1 MKTPCLSR
9 KTLNA
14 LAQVFTCYPELTQV
28 LLYGSRATGNSTP
41 RSDIDLAT
49 RGILDSHRLGR
60 LALDLEESDILQKCD
75 VHTYELISNT
85 RLKAS
90 IDSEGIPIYQKSA
103 ASWRC
108 CCGIRRASPRV
119 FSPQRE
125 SRALPLRGYA
135 YGNGK
140 TPGGG
145 QAAPLPSPLP
155 HDHAPDFGACLKGN
169 KGSGFPLRRE

>member
-14 LAQVFTCYPELTQV
+14 LAQVFTRYPELTQV

-60 LALDLEESDILQKCD
+60 LVLDLEESDILQKCD
-75 VHTYELISNT
+75 VHAYELISNT

-90 IDSEGIPIYQKSA
+90 IDSEGIPIYEITA
-103 ASWRC
+103 
-108 CCGIRRASPRV
+108 
-119 FSPQRE
+119 
-125 SRALPLRGYA
+125 
-135 YGNGK
+135 
-140 TPGGG
+140 TT
-145 QAAPLPSPLP
+145 
-155 HDHAPDFGACLKGN
+155 
-169 KGSGFPLRRE
+169 